1 MSRKMKVEKR
11 GRPYV
16 VKGKLTIHATMCVG
30 CICRYVVIFVVL
42 FRIVVFIPL
51 LYKIPVA

>member
-1 MSRKMKVEKR
+1 MKVEKR